1 MFVFYLLLHLLLIKN
16 SLEAVKEKGQ
26 KEWFLIETEHSKKP
40 QNMNPLIEIMTNSG
54 KKFEIKTVKSKK
66 MNIDRLTASNVDIDD
81 ELDQSGED
89 PQHI

>member
-1 MFVFYLLLHLLLIKN
+1 M
-16 SLEAVKEKGQ
+16 KEKGQ
-26 KEWFLIETEHSKKP
+26 KEWFLVETEHATHSKKP

-89 PQHI
+89 PQHIY